1 MPAASQP
8 RDSDLYRLTRTV
20 ALDALRRLKELLAEG
35 KDFDTS
41 DRHPRFDEDGVT
53 FRSVSRRGSITS
65 YHSAIGVEANTYFR
79 PFIAY
84 DELDGLSAFRERAAS
99 IEGLPQFLTFLPF
112 ADDPEMVER
121 SHLVWMGQFPLRILE
136 RHIHCVGWD
145 FSEDFFLETYCQAE
159 KFWFDRELPAE
170 VLVPVIGVT
179 FASDRIELANGHYI
193 ERMSDGLQLSRMPY
207 FHVDAEQLAVLPSS
221 THALV
226 IPGFSLTYA
235 NTIWPPT
242 VSHDPIGVDA
252 VRAFFQAL
260 SIEQPFPSGFVQYV
274 FRPIGWADGFEGAL
288 PPLVHGPVVR
298 RYSPRLAGG
307 MKEPSITLGVD
318 AESRLAATFERL
330 LAPAKNVSI
339 AAGRLHGSMM
349 REEETDRILD
359 LCIGIES
366 LVSDNSPGDT
376 TYKLAL
382 RTTAVLASKGV
393 AATAD
398 VFAAMKGIYGYRS
411 AVAHGAKNAEK
422 KRKVNVFGASFD
434 APSLAEYMLREL
446 LSVFIAAGDMAVEDV
461 DNKFLLD
468 PLASVAKASREAK
481 DESAASEIEV
491 PQPRSSEESTSAVPE
506 GLDET

>member
-1 MPAASQP
+1 MTAQSQP
-8 RDSDLYRLTRTV
+8 LDPELYRLTRTV
-20 ALDALRRLKELLAEG
+20 ALDALRRLKELVAEG

-41 DRHPRFDEDGVT
+41 HRHPRFDEDGIT
-53 FRSVSRRGSITS
+53 FRPVSRRGPITS
-65 YHSAIGVEANTYFR
+65 YHSAIGIEANAYFR
-79 PFIAY
+79 PFVAY
-84 DELDGLSAFRERAAS
+84 EELDGFSAFRDHASS
-99 IEGLPQFLTFLPF
+99 IEGLQEFLTFLPF

-136 RHIHCVGWD
+136 HHIHCVGWD
-145 FSEDFFLETYCQAE
+145 FSEDLFLETYCRAE
-159 KFWFDRELPAE
+159 KFWFVRQLPVE
-170 VLVPVIGVT
+170 VLVPVIGVSFT
-179 FASDRIELANGHYI
+179 SDLVELTNGHYL

-207 FHVDAEQLAVLPSS
+207 FHVDTEQLAVLPSS

-242 VSHDPIGVDA
+242 VSQDPIGVDA

-274 FRPIGWADGFEGAL
+274 FRPVGWADGFEGAL

-307 MKEPSITLGVD
+307 MKEPTITLGVD
-318 AESRLAATFERL
+318 AESRLASTFEQL
-330 LAPAKNVSI
+330 LAPPKKISI
-339 AAGRLHGSMM
+339 AAGRLQGSMM
-349 REEETDRILD
+349 RDQETDRILD

-393 AATAD
+393 HATAD

-422 KRKVNVFGASFD
+422 KRKVNVFGANLD
-434 APSLAEYMLREL
+434 ASNLAEYMLREL
-446 LSVFIAAGDMAVEDV
+446 LSVFIAAGDMTAEDV
-461 DNKFLLD
+461 DKKFLLD
-468 PLASVAKASREAK
+468 PLSTVAKISRDAE
-481 DESAASEIEV
+481 DESAGEGDV
-491 PQPRSSEESTSAVPE
+491 PRPRSSEESTSAVPE
-506 GLDET
+506 GLD